1 MTFISCTI
9 WGRELLRA
17 RPLWKDRTGLFY
29 LYTVLCVRSRILGVH
44 EGGRDNLRGGCTRLA
59 SSEKGVYGL
68 EHVETDEREGRQ
80 FDVRESRVLSCFLVR
95 SRGSGMWLLIR
106 RRDDKDAI
114 LVQGAESIDIRARYV
129 VVEDKNDNSSLQYV
143 AMLG

>member
-1 MTFISCTI
+1 MVVVKAHLSEARHLDFYFLYHL
-9 WGRELLRA
+9 GPRA
-17 RPLWKDRTGLFY
+17 LARAPTLEGLNGAIY

-95 SRGSGMWLLIR
+95 SRGSGMWTLIGEDR
-106 RRDDKDAI
+106 RQR
-114 LVQGAESIDIRARYV
+114 R
-129 VVEDKNDNSSLQYV
+129 NSCSKRREH
-143 AMLG
+143 